1 MTKPLP
7 KWIMYRYSI
16 LWNKFS
22 DKDFSHSDALKVLNK
37 DKMLSIV
44 LSELRQNDWLEMKLD
59 PKDARKRLYKLKFPD
74 QAIKEMEKE
83 ESWKQI

>member
-1 MTKPLP
+1 MTKPMP

-16 LWNKFS
+16 LWNKFN
-22 DKDFSHSDALKVLNK
+22 DKEFSHNDAFKVLNK

-59 PKDARKRLYKLKFPD
+59 QKDARKRVYKLKNPA
-74 QAIKEMEKE
+74 QVVKEMEKE
-83 ESWKQI
+83 K

>member
-16 LWNKFS
+16 LWNKFN
-22 DKDFSHSDALKVLNK
+22 DKEFSHNDAFKVLNK

-59 PKDARKRLYKLKFPD
+59 QKDERKRVYKLKNPA
-74 QAIKEMEKE
+74 QVVKEMEKE
-83 ESWKQI
+83 K

>member
-16 LWNKFS
+16 LWNKFN
-22 DKDFSHSDALKVLNK
+22 DKEFSHNDAFKVLNK

-59 PKDARKRLYKLKFPD
+59 QKDARKRVYKLKNPA
-74 QAIKEMEKE
+74 QVVKEMEKE
-83 ESWKQI
+83 K